1 MFKIKKNKEKI
12 FQNKILRSRDFRHE
26 KKSLKS
32 ERMYNKNILRE
43 MRLPMPTS
51 TYLHAY
57 CRNEWMDDLRFYVIF
72 NSISV
77 ISGRW
82 LADNERICA
91 IEPLLRS
98 IRFPPQA
105 RLESGIARSVG

>member
-1 MFKIKKNKEKI
+1 MK
-12 FQNKILRSRDFRHE
+12 
-26 KKSLKS
+26 KKSLQDKCLKS

-43 MRLPMPTS
+43 MSLPMPTS

-57 CRNEWMDDLRFYVIF
+57 CRNELMDDLRFYVIF

-98 IRFPPQA
+98 IRFPSQA
-105 RLESGIARSVG
+105 RLDSGIARSVGSD

>member
-1 MFKIKKNKEKI
+1 
-12 FQNKILRSRDFRHE
+12 
-26 KKSLKS
+26 
-32 ERMYNKNILRE
+32 MYNKNILRE
-43 MRLPMPTS
+43 MRLPMPTN

-57 CRNEWMDDLRFYVIF
+57 CRNEWMDGLRFYVIF

>member
-1 MFKIKKNKEKI
+1 
-12 FQNKILRSRDFRHE
+12 
-26 KKSLKS
+26 
-32 ERMYNKNILRE
+32 
-43 MRLPMPTS
+43 MPTS

-105 RLESGIARSVG
+105 RLESGIARSVGSPRFADIITRVELRGASWKLRLKFYPIPSRASFFMIIKTKKQN